1 MDRRTSVAIP
11 DQRSFMSSRK
21 GLLLLTGGIAL
32 LVVALSR
39 WDSVGPQS
47 LICQHRDDPDGKI
60 NFRVDVGRGEDR
72 VRFAD
77 GQALPVETSR
87 DQITFLEKESNR
99 FHLADNDS
107 DDESRKLRELGIP
120 ATTGSVVMNFDL
132 RHDVDHR
139 TTIERHRLTFEEQSL
154 TKQGRPGAVMMTG
167 RCRLVDGPSARE
179 DDASPSRP
187 LHNQGS

>member
-32 LVVALSR
+32 VVVVLSR

-47 LICQHRDDPDGKI
+47 FICQHRDDPNGKI

-139 TTIERHRLTFEEQSL
+139 TTIDRHRLTFEEQSL

-167 RCRLVDGPSARE
+167 RCRLVVGPSARE
-179 DDASPSRP
+179 DNASPSRP
-187 LHNQGS
+187 LP